1 MEATQERNINI
12 YTESNPNPNS
22 LKFVV
27 NFLLLP
33 EGVSRDFADKD
44 SAKNAPL
51 AAELFDFPMSKEY
64 LHEQLCYGDKG

>member
-1 MEATQERNINI
+1 METTVNPINI

-33 EGVSRDFADKD
+33 EGVSRDFPDRAL
-44 SAKNAPL
+44 SL
-51 AAELFDFPMSKEY
+51 I
-64 LHEQLCYGDKG
+64 HI